1 MVEYYRLYTRQDIDQ
16 AFNKGIESAIFVLEK
31 AEELS
36 PDGIQYM
43 VESLKKLISESE
55 VSVKNIE

>member
-1 MVEYYRLYTRQDIDQ
+1 MEEHCWCYYTQQDIDQ
-16 AFNKGIESAIFVLEK
+16 AFNMGLSSAVFVLEK

-43 VESLKKLISESE
+43 VESLKRLLEGE
-55 VSVKNIE
+55 EEERLP